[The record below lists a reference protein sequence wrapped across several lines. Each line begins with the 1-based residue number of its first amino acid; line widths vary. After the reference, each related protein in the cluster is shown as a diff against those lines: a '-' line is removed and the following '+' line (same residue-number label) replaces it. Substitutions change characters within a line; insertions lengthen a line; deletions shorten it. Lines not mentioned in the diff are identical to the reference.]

1 MADFQ
6 QNTNRPKVPKTLLDD
21 PFLALSAPCPTAAGE
36 AQKRKSKL
44 MVMLK
49 KNGPQSLQNP
59 HIVVKTGC
67 PTENDQTTD
76 YGKIMAP
83 FDYGTW
89 GALMELILEAT
100 EWEAGRRETVVS
112 KNTVFVQGK
121 RSAEPLPQAS
131 VIIGKDK
138 DGVMCMSVK
147 HFKEGRPV
155 IVFKFLP
162 PPGFFDFKS
171 ADGSPVP
178 DAVISVRYAKSY
190 VKRMGQVV
198 AQLLTDNYE
207 EPAPY
212 DPNNRGGNAGG
223 GGGGNNNFRG
233 NGGGGGGGGNNYNR
247 GGNGGGSGNGGGDSW
262 GGGGNDN
269 DVDIP
274 F

>member
-1 MADFQ
+1 MADYQ
-6 QNTNRPKVPKTLLDD
+6 QNNNRPKAPKTLLDD

-76 YGKIMAP
+76 YGKIIAP
-83 FDYGTW
+83 FDFGTW
-89 GALMELILEAT
+89 GTLMETILEAT

-112 KNTVFVQGK
+112 KNHVFMQGK
-121 RSAEPLPQAS
+121 RSSEPMPQAS
-131 VIIGKDK
+131 VIVGKDK
-138 DGVMCMSVK
+138 DGVMCMTVK

-155 IVFKFLP
+155 IVFRFLP
-162 PPGFFDFKS
+162 PAGFFDWKN
-171 ADGSPVP
+171 ADGSPVS

-190 VKRMGQVV
+190 VKRMGKVV

-207 EPAPY
+207 EPPPF
-212 DPNNRGGNAGG
+212 DPNNRGGGG
-223 GGGGNNNFRG
+223 GNNFRG
-233 NGGGGGGGGNNYNR
+233 NSGGGGGNNYR
-247 GGNGGGSGNGGGDSW
+247 GNNGGGGGHGGNDSW
-262 GGGGNDN
+262 GGGD